1 MVRELKMIG
10 ENRTNLL
17 DMISYEFLEK
27 IKFYDVEI
35 GRGKVVYSA
44 PRKILEHVEE
54 LKNIKVLK
62 MRAQTFS

>member
-10 ENRTNLL
+10 ENKTNLL

-35 GRGKVVYSA
+35 GRGKVVQSA